1 MIVTFSWKAAT
12 LYISV
17 RVISQILLH
26 PHGQFDNRGLFLIA
40 KNYNMVFKK
49 MLFKPGH
56 SMVLDAINEFHKD
69 MNREFKKLAGRIDHL
84 EKAIKDMLL
93 QITYLQVSFTLLQLV
108 IYVSKTSYSILI

>member
-1 MIVTFSWKAAT
+1 MGSLITGE
-12 LYISV
+12 Y
-17 RVISQILLH
+17 
-26 PHGQFDNRGLFLIA
+26 FLIA
-40 KNYNMVFKK
+40 KNYNMEFKK

-108 IYVSKTSYSILI
+108 YIFIYKTSYRILI